1 MNCPSYGNK
10 IKDNQKFC
18 TKCGCYV
25 LISEKIF
32 DSAKEKRDFINA
44 VIYTLITVV
53 IFLLLAFF
61 SS

>member
-1 MNCPSYGNK
+1 ME
-10 IKDNQKFC
+10 
-18 TKCGCYV
+18 
-25 LISEKIF
+25 EKIF
-32 DSAKEKRDFINA
+32 DFAKEKRDFINA